1 VQDHPGLDHLGGV
14 WRGGTFVVVYDDG
27 GRVVGD
33 FTLPYPAAE
42 VEVPEPV
49 QPPLSPPIY
58 RPPIIVTGGIRVVKP
73 LKLEVLAQVDKQF
86 TAVSDGLQFKLDK
99 QAASIEG
106 LVKGAFV
113 PNNAVVPKRTV
124 LPGLAGL
131 DGLKG
136 DSYLEFNARDM
147 SSKLARVQELQ
158 DMLTQPAMPDDTRA
172 LFERDLAVAQTD
184 LAGAVA
190 TVTERVVS
198 GKIDVASDAGV
209 ELTTQL
215 GRSVSMI
222 KDAGA
227 KAVLDTKLTGIS
239 TGAGVGAD
247 QTVLIG
253 KLRVIGGIGR

>member
-1 VQDHPGLDHLGGV
+1 
-14 WRGGTFVVVYDDG
+14 
-27 GRVVGD
+27 
-33 FTLPYPAAE
+33 
-42 VEVPEPV
+42 
-49 QPPLSPPIY
+49 
-58 RPPIIVTGGIRVVKP
+58 
-73 LKLEVLAQVDKQF
+73 
-86 TAVSDGLQFKLDK
+86 
-99 QAASIEG
+99 
-106 LVKGAFV
+106 
-113 PNNAVVPKRTV
+113 
-124 LPGLAGL
+124 
-131 DGLKG
+131 
-136 DSYLEFNARDM
+136 
-147 SSKLARVQELQ
+147 
-158 DMLTQPAMPDDTRA
+158 MLTQPAMPDDTRA